1 MKDGHLNKCK
11 ECCKLQESLR
21 LIQKLKDPTWLV
33 KERARCRERNIRLGY
48 WQKNRPKTKKEKFLA
63 AQRKKL
69 WAKNNVEKRKAHSA
83 VNYAVRSGR
92 IKKLPCE
99 VCGSKVRIQGHH
111 DDYSKPLEVRWLCQV
126 HHKELHRKD

>member
-1 MKDGHLNKCK
+1 M
-11 ECCKLQESLR
+11 
-21 LIQKLKDPTWLV
+21 
-33 KERARCRERNIRLGY
+33 
-48 WQKNRPKTKKEKFLA
+48 A